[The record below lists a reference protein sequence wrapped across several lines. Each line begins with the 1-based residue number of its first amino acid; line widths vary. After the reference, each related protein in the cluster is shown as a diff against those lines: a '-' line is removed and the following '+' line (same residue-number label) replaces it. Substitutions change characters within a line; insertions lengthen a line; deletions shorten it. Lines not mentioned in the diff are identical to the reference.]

1 MSDIASGGTLD
12 FFDDIFELEGVN
24 IWTVAGYQGLLS
36 SHIMIRSWP
45 AVLAGVSALISYNT
59 SRAKS
64 VRVDSSTP
72 WQKTYGNG
80 QFDSPFSGPLAFA
93 HLPYEDC
100 LTTHTAFDIAI
111 VGFPFDTSVTYRPG
125 ARFGPQGIRVGSR
138 RLRRLNG
145 WDPSWNINPYDGTV
159 TMVDCGDVSYGLSE
173 LIRLIMRGT

>member
-1 MSDIASGGTLD
+1 MILV
-12 FFDDIFELEGVN
+12 FFDDDILELEGVD
-24 IWTVAGYQGLLS
+24 IWTVAGYQRLS
-36 SHIMIRSWP
+36 RHIMISSWL

-64 VRVDSSTP
+64 VRVDSPTT

-80 QFDSPFSGPLAFA
+80 QFDSPFSGLLTFA
-93 HLPYEDC
+93 HLPHEDC
-100 LTTHTAFDIAI
+100 LTTHTTFDIGI

-159 TMVDCGDVSYGLSE
+159 TVVDCGDVS
-173 LIRLIMRGT
+173 